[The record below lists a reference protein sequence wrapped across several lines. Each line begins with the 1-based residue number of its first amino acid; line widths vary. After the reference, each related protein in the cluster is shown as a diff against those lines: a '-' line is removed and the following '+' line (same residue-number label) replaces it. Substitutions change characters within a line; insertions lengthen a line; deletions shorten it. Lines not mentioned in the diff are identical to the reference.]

1 MEDESSA
8 VQWDGVCWALE
19 QSWSGWKLGTGLLR
33 HLTEGIP
40 AKLPAWKAE
49 VLPSSAGLGLEQ
61 RLAPLGL
68 LKELIHLNGLVANE
82 LITKRYK
89 RLRAWLSL
97 THKAGSVQTSSTA
110 SVLKNQMH
118 HLCTCACHHQKV
130 PPLSY
135 VFFQRLRF
143 WTVASLM
150 SQNEW
155 NAAPQ
160 LCTSYVTL
168 YIMLHY
174 VVCYIVSY
182 YILYFHSI
190 FYSFNNV

>member
-8 VQWDGVCWALE
+8 VQGDGVCWALE

-135 VFFQRLRF
+135 VFFPETKVLDRGF
-143 WTVASLM
+143 THVT
-150 SQNEW
+150 EW
-155 NAAPQ
+155 VECSTSVMHL
-160 LCTSYVTL
+160 LCYIIYYVTL
-168 YIMLHY
+168 CCMLH
-174 VVCYIVSY
+174 CI
-182 YILYFHSI
+182 ILHIILSQYFL
-190 FYSFNNV
+190 FF